1 MQFVR
6 DAWDRFLLYL
16 PLAVMAALALGTY
29 WLVHSNAP
37 PSAPAAIS
45 PVRHEPDYFMRGFS
59 VRTFDALGRLRTEV
73 VGEQA
78 RHFPD
83 TRLIEIDDIRIRSFD
98 AQGRL
103 TTASAQR
110 GVTNEDT
117 SEVQL
122 IGRAIVIREAITGA
136 MAVPK
141 PRVEYRSEFLHAFM
155 TTEKIKSHKPVEL
168 IRGKDR
174 FSADALE
181 YDHVE
186 RVLQLT
192 GRVRGTLVPATK

>member
-16 PLAVMAALALGTY
+16 PLAVMALLALGTY
-29 WLVHSNAP
+29 WLVRGTP
-37 PSAPAAIS
+37 PLAEPPAIR
-45 PVRHEPDYFMRGFS
+45 PVRHEPDYFMHGFS
-59 VRTFDALGRLRTEV
+59 VRTFDDSGRLRTEV
-73 VGEQA
+73 IGEEA

-83 TRLIEIDDIRIRSFD
+83 TQLIEIKGIRIRSFD

-103 TTASAQR
+103 TTASAR
-110 GVTNEDT
+110 HGVSNEDT

-122 IGRAIVIREAITGA
+122 IGKAVVVREASTDAA
-136 MAVPK
+136 MVSK
-141 PRVEYRSEFLHAFM
+141 PRVEYRGEFLHAFL

-168 IRGKDR
+168 IRGNDR

-186 RVLQLT
+186 QVLQLN
-192 GRVRGTLVPATK
+192 GRVRGTLVPGAR